1 MQYLCINAAKMHGE
15 PFSSR
20 STRSFFW
27 GRQGRS
33 HTIHLLNPVMISVSK
48 TSQSIEPSLIR
59 SIFNLAKT
67 MDDVVDFTLGD
78 PDIQPA
84 EAIKEA
90 ACSAIRQG
98 KTRYSQNAGLIELR
112 QTIASYYERRDGL
125 NYDPA
130 TQVMVSVGAME
141 GLYLAFLA
149 LLDEGDEV
157 IIPAPYYVNYVQM
170 VQMCHA
176 KPVVVDNPDGEELSF
191 SMADVEAAI
200 TPRTKAIVINT
211 PSNPSGKIIP
221 QDKLEALAALA
232 KKHDLVVIADEV
244 YKCLIYDRKP
254 FHSIVKIDGMRE
266 RTLLINS
273 LSKEFCM
280 TGYRLGYS
288 VGPQEL
294 IAAMTKLQE
303 NVAACAPLPSQYA
316 GIEALSGRA
325 DYSAQMVDIFTER
338 RNILYEGLKEIPQI
352 RPILPEA
359 TFYMMVDI
367 SSTGMTSLE
376 FAHSLL
382 KEARVAVVPGVAY
395 GKSCDRYVRIAFTV
409 ERARIEEG
417 VKRIKSYFQTR

>member
-1 MQYLCINAAKMHGE
+1 
-15 PFSSR
+15 
-20 STRSFFW
+20 
-27 GRQGRS
+27 
-33 HTIHLLNPVMISVSK
+33 
-48 TSQSIEPSLIR
+48 
-59 SIFNLAKT
+59 

-78 PDIQPA
+78 PDIQPHQ
-84 EAIKEA
+84 AIKDA
-90 ACSAIRQG
+90 ACNAIRQG
-98 KTRYSQNAGLIELR
+98 KTRYSQNAGLLDLR
-112 QTIASYYERRDGL
+112 NTIAEYYRQKEGYT
-125 NYDPA
+125 YDPA
-130 TQVMVSVGAME
+130 TEIMVSVGAME

-176 KPVVVDNPDGEELSF
+176 IPVVVDNPGADELSF
-191 SMADVEAAI
+191 SIADVEAAV

-221 QDKLEALAALA
+221 QDKINALAEIA

-244 YKCLIYDRKP
+244 YKCLIYDSKP
-254 FHSIVKIDGMRE
+254 FHSIVGMEGMRE

-338 RNILYEGLKEIPQI
+338 RNILYDGLKDIPQI

-382 KEARVAVVPGVAY
+382 KEAKVAVVPGVAY
-395 GKSCDRYVRIAFTV
+395 GKSCDRYVRIAFTIDR
-409 ERARIEEG
+409 ERIEEG
-417 VKRIKSYFQTR
+417 VRRIKAYFSRR